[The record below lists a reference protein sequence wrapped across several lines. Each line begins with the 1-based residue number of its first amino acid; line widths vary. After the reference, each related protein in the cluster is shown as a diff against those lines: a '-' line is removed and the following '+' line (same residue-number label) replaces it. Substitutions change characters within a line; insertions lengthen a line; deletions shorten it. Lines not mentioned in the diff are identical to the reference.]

1 MTALPFA
8 TCDVFTT
15 TAYAGNPLAIVEQA
29 DALTTAQ
36 MQTIARE
43 FNLSETI
50 FVQPPDDP
58 DHTAKVRI
66 FFPTAEIPFAG
77 HPTIGCAIHLAKQR
91 NAGADWDDQ
100 ITLEEVAGLV
110 PVSVSSRAG
119 EIRAEFT
126 APQIPVP
133 LGGDT
138 SAELI
143 GPALGLSPGQIGYGN
158 HLPRVWK
165 AGPDYL
171 FVPLAGPH
179 ALAAAKPTGTAW
191 AELSRNTNESVFL
204 YTPAGDQTFRT
215 RMFAPDH
222 GVPEDPATGSASAIF
237 AAQLLT
243 GGDLAPEGTSAFTL
257 IQGVEMGRPSE
268 IGLSVDCA
276 GGKITAIRIAGSA
289 VPVMTGQ
296 ITPPP
301 AT

>member
-8 TCDVFTT
+8 TCDVFTDT
-15 TAYAGNPLAIVEQA
+15 PYTGNPLAIVEGA
-29 DALTTAQ
+29 DALTTEQ
-36 MQTIARE
+36 MQSIARE

-50 FVQPPDDP
+50 FVQTPDDP
-58 DHTAKVRI
+58 EHTAKVRI

-91 NAGADWDDQ
+91 NAGADWDDL

-110 PVSVSSRAG
+110 PVTVVCRG
-119 EIRAEFT
+119 GQIRAEFT
-126 APQIPVP
+126 APQLPVP

-138 SAELI
+138 SPALI
-143 GPALGLSPGQIGYGN
+143 GKALGLSAGQIGYGT
-158 HLPRVWK
+158 HVPRVWK
-165 AGPDYL
+165 AGPDFL

-179 ALAAAKPTGTAW
+179 ALAAAKPSGAAW

-237 AAQLLT
+237 AAQLLA
-243 GGDLAPEGTSAFTL
+243 GGDLDPEGTTTFTL
-257 IQGVEMGRPSE
+257 VQGVEMGRPSD

-276 GGKITAIRIAGSA
+276 GGKITAIRISGSA
-289 VPVMTGQ
+289 VPVMSGQ
-296 ITPPP
+296 ITPP
-301 AT
+301 AA